1 MTQIT
6 DPHDKFIRETF
17 SRRYIASNFLDEHLP
32 GEIRKKVNLATLS
45 VVKDSFIDKELRE
58 HFSDI
63 LYTVKYRKTDMFIY
77 LLFEHK
83 SYPDRFSALQI
94 LRYETRIWDQYLK
107 QNPKAKK
114 LPPVFPMLLYNG
126 KAEWKIPANF
136 QSLIQTSGI
145 PEKYIPE
152 YSYELYDISH
162 LPENEIRG
170 KVLTR
175 MILLTAKYIFDPN
188 LRQKLPE
195 ILSLFH
201 QVTNQKTA
209 LEMLEIILRYVVRAT
224 KLFNEKDVIEIIKE
238 TEIGEDI
245 METFIDKYINQG
257 IEQGLNQGLSQGLNQ
272 GEKRSL
278 TRMLKARFGNLPKW
292 VHDKINLADLKSIE
306 KWSIRL
312 LTADKL
318 QDVLKD

>member
-1 MTQIT
+1 MNKLT

-17 SRRYIASNFLDEHLP
+17 SRKDVAAGFLDGNLP
-32 GEIRKKVNLATLS
+32 EEIRKNVNLATLS
-45 VVKDSFIDKELRE
+45 IVKDSFIDKELKE

-83 SYPDRFSALQI
+83 SYPDQLSGFQI
-94 LRYETRIWDQYLK
+94 LRYETKIWEQYLK

-114 LPPVFPMLLYNG
+114 LPPIFPMLLYHG
-126 KAEWKIPANF
+126 KAEWKIPVNF
-136 QSLIQTSGI
+136 QAIIQNPGL
-145 PEKYIPE
+145 PERYIPE

-162 LPENEIRG
+162 IPEEKIRG

-175 MILLTAKYIFDPN
+175 MVLLTAKYIFDPN

-195 ILSLFH
+195 ILALFN
-201 QVTNQKTA
+201 QITNRKTA

-224 KLFNEKDVIEIIKE
+224 NRFDEKDVIEIIKE

-257 IEQGLNQGLSQGLNQ
+257 LSQGLSQ

-278 TRMLKARFGNLPKW
+278 TRLLKARFGKLPEW
-292 VHDKINLADLKSIE
+292 VQDKINLADLKHIE
-306 KWSIRL
+306 EWSIRL

-318 QDVLKD
+318 NDVLKD